1 MEGWIKIHRKI
12 LNDPL
17 YFAEPFTR
25 MQAFLDLVLIATRQQ
40 VSFFKRG
47 IKITVE
53 RGQIVKSENEFAE
66 RWKWSRGKVRRF
78 LDGLENGHKI
88 VQQKSRLC
96 NCISIVNY
104 DKYQIDDT
112 TDSTTDSTTDGTTDG
127 TTKYKKDNM
136 LSLISLSDSTTDGT
150 TDFATDGTTKNK
162 KEYILSSSTTS
173 TVRAREGLSSSSGVR
188 PDGIDGDISMLRGSP
203 SWLEQIMMRHKV
215 TEPDLDVLFGEFAAE
230 CRCNGLERHVDIND
244 AKRHFNNWLRI
255 YLKQQRNQ
263 NGTKDRGHRPS
274 ASENIAAAQRE
285 ELERTAAL
293 LRGSEGGD

>member
-1 MEGWIKIHRKI
+1 MEGWIKIHRK
-12 LNDPL
+12 
-17 YFAEPFTR
+17 FTEWEWYKDSNTKCL
-25 MQAFLDLVLIATRQQ
+25 FLHLVLKANLE
-40 VSFFKRG
+40 SKDWKG
-47 IKITVE
+47 IVVQ
-53 RGQIVKSENEFAE
+53 RGQLATSLTTLQKETGLTIRAIRTGLKRLTKCHTIDTQSDT
-66 RWKWSRGKVRRF
+66 RF
-78 LDGLENGHKI
+78 TI
-88 VQQKSRLC
+88 ITIC
-96 NCISIVNY
+96 NY
-104 DKYQIDDT
+104 DNYQYFSEASDT
-112 TDSTTDSTTDGTTDG
+112 RNDKQVTHEVT
-127 TTKYKKDNM
+127 TTKE
-136 LSLISLSDSTTDGT
+136 
-150 TDFATDGTTKNK
+150 
-162 KEYILSSSTTS
+162 EYILSSSTTS

-255 YLKQQRNQ
+255 YIRQQRNQ

>member
-1 MEGWIKIHRKI
+1 MEGWVKIHRNI

-40 VSFFKRG
+40 VSFYKRG

-78 LDGLENGHKI
+78 LDELENGQENGHKI

-112 TDSTTDSTTDGTTDG
+112 TDSTTDDTTD
-127 TTKYKKDNM
+127 
-136 LSLISLSDSTTDGT
+136 S
-150 TDFATDGTTKNK
+150 TTKNK

-255 YLKQQRNQ
+255 YIRQQRNQ

>member
-1 MEGWIKIHRKI
+1 MEGWVKIPRELMEDKA
-12 LNDPL
+12 
-17 YFAEPFTR
+17 YFSKPFTWKE
-25 MQAFLDLVLIATRQQ
+25 AVLDLYLLAAVKDGSVTLNGKNYEVR
-40 VSFFKRG
+40 
-47 IKITVE
+47 
-53 RGQIVKSENEFAE
+53 RGQIITTVRLLAR
-66 RWKWSRGKVRRF
+66 RWGWKKDTARRF
-78 LDGLENGHKI
+78 LYAPRFRTHFETLSN
-88 VQQKSRLC
+88 SAFT
-96 NCISIVNY
+96 CITI
-104 DKYQIDDT
+104 KYMLDDT
-112 TDSTTDSTTDGTTDG
+112 EECDTKCDTKCDSIIN
-127 TTKYKKDNM
+127 KNVYLEEYN
-136 LSLISLSDSTTDGT
+136 IS
-150 TDFATDGTTKNK
+150 
-162 KEYILSSSTTS
+162 
-173 TVRAREGLSSSSGVR
+173 VRAREGLSSSSGVR

-255 YLKQQRNQ
+255 YIRQQRNQ